1 MTNAENE
8 GAGRKLGRLIAASKI
23 VNSTLD
29 LDRLLGLI
37 LETAAEGVGADRGTL
52 YLVDAAGKE
61 LWSKVLQGE
70 DMVEIRLPLGTG
82 LAGHVAQ
89 TGESIVIPDAYRDP
103 RFHPD
108 IDRRTGYRT
117 RNVLCMPLKD
127 KDGRTIGVF
136 QFLNKKTGCFDRDD
150 WDFINAL
157 SAQAAV
163 AIEYARMAQELVRN
177 ERLSAVGRMAGSFIH
192 DFKSPM
198 STVRLYAEA
207 LRTKLHD
214 AADQELADEIV
225 RQVDRFQSQAQDI
238 LDFTRGV
245 GVTHFQE
252 LALGELMESFLHFI
266 GKDLENSSVRLVSDI
281 RFRGTVRLDPGAM
294 RRAFHNIVG
303 NARDAMPQGGALRVA
318 TAVRD
323 GRVCIEFTDTGA
335 GMPEAVRRRV
345 GEPFFSHGKKQGT
358 GLGMAMVKKVVD
370 DHGGALEIE
379 SSPGAGT
386 TVRLLLPLTPCAT
399 GGSPPARES

>member
-1 MTNAENE
+1 MTSSERE
-8 GAGRKLGRLIAASKI
+8 GSGRRLGRLIAASKI

-52 YLVDAAGKE
+52 YLVDATRKE

-70 DMVEIRLPLGTG
+70 NMVEIRLPLGTG

-89 TGESIVIPDAYRDP
+89 TGESIVIPDAYQDP

-117 RNVLCMPLKD
+117 RNMLCMPLKD

-136 QFLNKKTGCFDRDD
+136 QFLNKNEGCFDRDD
-150 WDFINAL
+150 QDFIDAL

-177 ERLSAVGRMAGSFIH
+177 ERLSAVGRMAGSIIH

-198 STVRLYAEA
+198 GTVRLYAET
-207 LRTKLHD
+207 LKTKLRD
-214 AADQELADEIV
+214 AADRDLADEIV
-225 RQVDRFQSQAQDI
+225 RQVDRFLSQAQDI

-245 GVTHFQE
+245 SVTHFQE
-252 LALGELMESFLHFI
+252 LGLGELLESFLHFV
-266 GKDLENSSVRLVSDI
+266 GKDLERSSVRLVRDI

-303 NARDAMPQGGALRVA
+303 NARDAMPQGGTLRVA
-318 TAVRD
+318 TAKRD
-323 GRVCIEFTDTGA
+323 GQVSIEFTDTGT
-335 GMPEAVRRRV
+335 GMPEEVRRRV
-345 GEPFFSHGKKQGT
+345 GEPFFSRGKTQGT
-358 GLGMAMVKKVVD
+358 GLGMAMVKKIVD
-370 DHGGALEIE
+370 DHRGADEIE
-379 SSPGAGT
+379 SAPGAGT
-386 TVRLLLPLTPCAT
+386 TVRLLLPLGAV
-399 GGSPPARES
+399 